1 LNEDL
6 FRKGLILYPTS
17 NLGIQIELS
26 MENNNNTIFPDKGK
40 KDGNKIEKAHVQ
52 QHIQPKLSTIFKDIV
67 VNSSNDIH
75 QIFGSSV
82 SSDGRGYCAFS
93 ALLKYLGYDV
103 KTSSRASDIQYDNKS
118 GGIEDY
124 NNTNFDSI
132 PPYILEII
140 EGFAMGT
147 DIAKYPLECYSF
159 CPKPPYYFYSML
171 SLLIHLNDYHKMSF
185 IEIANWLESKDM

>member
-1 LNEDL
+1 
-6 FRKGLILYPTS
+6 
-17 NLGIQIELS
+17 

-52 QHIQPKLSTIFKDIV
+52 QQQQHIQPKLSTIFKDMV

-75 QIFGSSV
+75 QIFGSFV
-82 SSDGRGYCAFS
+82 SSDGQGYCAFS

-147 DIAKYPLECYSF
+147 DITKYPLECSSF
-159 CPKPPYYFYSML
+159 CPKPPYYFYSIL

>member
-1 LNEDL
+1 MFLD
-6 FRKGLILYPTS
+6 KVLIPYPTY

-40 KDGNKIEKAHVQ
+40 KGGNKIEKAHIQ
-52 QHIQPKLSTIFKDIV
+52 QQQIQPKLSTIFRDIV
-67 VNSSNDIH
+67 VNSSSNDIH
-75 QIFGSSV
+75 QIFGSFV
-82 SSDGRGYCAFS
+82 SSDGQGYCAFT

-103 KTSSRASDIQYDNKS
+103 KTSSKARDNQYHKKS
-118 GGIEDY
+118 GIEDC
-124 NNTNFDSI
+124 NNTNLDSI
-132 PPYILEII
+132 PPNILEII
-140 EGFAMGT
+140 EGFAMRT
-147 DIAKYPLECYSF
+147 DITKYPLECSSF